1 MRAPNRSTDPR
12 TRSGVTLLEVAV
24 SAAVLALV
32 LLAVGIVAKTGQSVY
47 QNSQAH
53 SGMRRDAQRVLD
65 RIVDLIG
72 DSSRATLAP
81 DPAAPLGS
89 STLDFRRPLGLGGG
103 GIQWGTRTRIAFEYT
118 HEDPNNGRDDEGDG
132 FVDDGCIVLTQD
144 LGEPEERS
152 TVLARR
158 VAEYADGESPNGL
171 DDNGNGLI
179 DEKGL
184 SFVLVGNQLTI
195 RLTLVELD
203 HDAHPLLVTASATAR
218 LRN

>member
-1 MRAPNRSTDPR
+1 M
-12 TRSGVTLLEVAV
+12 LEVAI

-32 LLAVGIVAKTGQSVY
+32 LLAVGVVAKTGQGVF
-47 QNSQAH
+47 QNSQAQ
-53 SGMRRDAQRVLD
+53 SGMRKSAQRVLD
-65 RIVDLIG
+65 RIVDLVA
-72 DSSRATLAP
+72 DSSRSTLSP

-89 STLDFRRPLGLGGG
+89 STLEFRSPTGLGVS
-103 GIQWGTRTRIAFEYT
+103 GIQWGSRTRIAFAYT

-132 FVDDGCIVLTQD
+132 FVDDGCIVLVQNV
-144 LGEPEERS
+144 GEHDERT

-158 VAEYADGESPNGL
+158 VAEYADGESPNGH
-171 DDNGNGLI
+171 DDNGDGLV

-184 SFVLVGNQLTI
+184 SFVLTSNQLTI

-203 HDAHPLLVTASATAR
+203 ADAHPLLVTSSASVR